1 MTCRQTETQMKEEMT
16 TILTTSDN
24 AHITNNND
32 TYNK

>member
-1 MTCRQTETQMKEEMT
+1 MTCRQTETQEKEQT
-16 TILTTSDN
+16 TTTLTTSDN